1 MEDCFFINC
10 RFIDCNFPGKSRG
23 KVQFWECT
31 FNKEYDHI
39 EESKNLSIQEDQPVD
54 SLDDSSEGRRLYLQI
69 LSKYFMV
76 DKKTRKMCLISR
88 LRQEVGL
95 DDKSLR
101 KGINYLKTNGMIV
114 VNGDKSF
121 ITDEGIRFIKE
132 AGGWE

>member
-1 MEDCFFINC
+1 
-10 RFIDCNFPGKSRG
+10 
-23 KVQFWECT
+23 
-31 FNKEYDHI
+31 
-39 EESKNLSIQEDQPVD
+39 
-54 SLDDSSEGRRLYLQI
+54 
-69 LSKYFMV
+69 
-76 DKKTRKMCLISR
+76 MCLISR